1 MRAVLA
7 VRWTCLSTCTNHPAG
22 RLTLCG
28 RGRFGSIL
36 GRFGHKRAAKARC
49 SRDHGRTENGL
60 GTCPWIQRFDPRSS
74 CLVKPA
80 VLYCMYIHT
89 VSRLPTSAALWGPG
103 VGRTKPSLGIRSP
116 LLNDNMET
124 RHKVMS
130 FVLYV
135 HTSTYQH
142 KHTANATPCADANRV
157 LSLPQANRLASHACN
172 PTSGRVG
179 QAMYDVCMYVQ
190 KRGVKGYLQ

>member
-1 MRAVLA
+1 MSLIRCSRYSYEGRPS
-7 VRWTCLSTCTNHPAG
+7 RWTCLSTCTNHPAG

-28 RGRFGSIL
+28 RGRFSSIL

-116 LLNDNMET
+116 LLNNMET

-135 HTSTYQH
+135 QYIH
-142 KHTANATPCADANRV
+142 
-157 LSLPQANRLASHACN
+157 LPTNTNTQQMQLRAQTRIVYYHYPK
-172 PTSGRVG
+172 PTG
-179 QAMYDVCMYVQ
+179 
-190 KRGVKGYLQ
+190 